1 MSKWLKGITSTTV
14 KEIKGVLGKCLVI
27 PEHLSSSGQGD
38 PSEQALLL
46 TGLDWT
52 LLDLYVQPP
61 FPLRQAEAGKAV
73 LLKTGPC
80 SGSAATSRGPQCD
93 MSGHSSQHVSGVC
106 H

>member
-1 MSKWLKGITSTTV
+1 MSKWLEGITSTTV

-27 PEHLSSSGQGD
+27 PALLSSSGQGD
-38 PSEQALLL
+38 LSEQALVL

-61 FPLRQAEAGKAV
+61 FPLSQAEAGKAM
-73 LLKTGPC
+73 LWKTGTC
-80 SGSAATSRGPQCD
+80 SCSAATSWGPQCD